1 MRNMKF
7 IVNVVL
13 AVSSIAALAQESA
26 RTVQYHSQDIVA
38 IRAKVKYT
46 TLIELPT
53 TEKIME
59 AATGDKDFWIVDVV
73 GNFCFVHPAKQG
85 IASNLNLITD
95 KGNIY
100 SFTLQDIS
108 GSPGEPDLKVIVEPA
123 DRSAIVA
130 ASGPAQFVPA
140 AQLEQSKQQVAA
152 LQSHVEQAV
161 DEYKSGYPTQL
172 KFDYVYKANQAPF
185 DIQSIY
191 HDDKFTYIKT
201 NAPEKFSVYEMKDGK
216 PNLVTYDLREGTY
229 IIPKIMD
236 DGYVE
241 LGKEA
246 DELCAERITR
256 HDREQPYFSHRRAG
270 RDARRTASRANTAR
284 PFRAAQGR
292 LAEEPQ
298 DVRLLG
304 AALLVIV
311 AALFSS
317 TGKKTPAQQAAAKGQ
332 PPQPTLQDNTD
343 NNVQDMKNQVQ
354 AERQKEQQAAMA
366 AAAGQDPAL
375 ASATPAQ
382 QAAAAA
388 FGPSG
393 EAPTSCGPGRPCG
406 QAQQGTMPPQLT
418 PEQQQAQLI
427 AAKERERADNSRFA
441 SNLVYSRLA
450 EQRNSSRNSKA
461 RRCPSSMTIPSGRQR
476 RVSLTHEPEKEQ
488 EETPGGYKRP
498 LEANIDSA
506 VGQPYLVYEGSVLDT
521 VL

>member
-13 AVSSIAALAQESA
+13 AVSSIAAFGQESA

-38 IRAKVKYT
+38 IRAKIKYT
-46 TLIELPT
+46 TLIEVPPS
-53 TEKIME
+53 EKIME

-85 IASNLNLITD
+85 ISSNLNLITD

-161 DEYKSGYPTQL
+161 DEYKSSYPTQL

-185 DIQSIY
+185 NIQSIY

-241 LGKEA
+241 LGKK
-246 DELCAERITR
+246 RMS
-256 HDREQPYFSHRRAG
+256 F
-270 RDARRTASRANTAR
+270 AR
-284 PFRAAQGR
+284 
-292 LAEEPQ
+292 
-298 DVRLLG
+298 
-304 AALLVIV
+304 
-311 AALFSS
+311 
-317 TGKKTPAQQAAAKGQ
+317 KG
-332 PPQPTLQDNTD
+332 
-343 NNVQDMKNQVQ
+343 
-354 AERQKEQQAAMA
+354 
-366 AAAGQDPAL
+366 
-375 ASATPAQ
+375 
-382 QAAAAA
+382 
-388 FGPSG
+388 
-393 EAPTSCGPGRPCG
+393 
-406 QAQQGTMPPQLT
+406 
-418 PEQQQAQLI
+418 
-427 AAKERERADNSRFA
+427 
-441 SNLVYSRLA
+441 
-450 EQRNSSRNSKA
+450 
-461 RRCPSSMTIPSGRQR
+461 
-476 RVSLTHEPEKEQ
+476 
-488 EETPGGYKRP
+488 
-498 LEANIDSA
+498 
-506 VGQPYLVYEGSVLDT
+506 
-521 VL
+521 

>member
-1 MRNMKF
+1 MRLVKVV
-7 IVNVVL
+7 VNVVL
-13 AVSSIAALAQESA
+13 AVSSVTAFGQESA
-26 RTVQYHSQDIVA
+26 RTVQYHSQDIIA

-53 TEKIME
+53 TEKIMQ

-108 GSPGEPDLKVIVEPA
+108 GSSAEPDLKVIVEPA

-140 AQLEQSKQQVAA
+140 AQLEQSKQQVNA

-229 IIPKIMD
+229 IIPKVMD

-241 LGKEA
+241 LGKKKMSF
-246 DELCAERITR
+246 TR
-256 HDREQPYFSHRRAG
+256 
-270 RDARRTASRANTAR
+270 
-284 PFRAAQGR
+284 
-292 LAEEPQ
+292 
-298 DVRLLG
+298 
-304 AALLVIV
+304 
-311 AALFSS
+311 
-317 TGKKTPAQQAAAKGQ
+317 KG
-332 PPQPTLQDNTD
+332 
-343 NNVQDMKNQVQ
+343 
-354 AERQKEQQAAMA
+354 
-366 AAAGQDPAL
+366 
-375 ASATPAQ
+375 
-382 QAAAAA
+382 
-388 FGPSG
+388 
-393 EAPTSCGPGRPCG
+393 
-406 QAQQGTMPPQLT
+406 
-418 PEQQQAQLI
+418 
-427 AAKERERADNSRFA
+427 
-441 SNLVYSRLA
+441 
-450 EQRNSSRNSKA
+450 
-461 RRCPSSMTIPSGRQR
+461 
-476 RVSLTHEPEKEQ
+476 
-488 EETPGGYKRP
+488 
-498 LEANIDSA
+498 
-506 VGQPYLVYEGSVLDT
+506 
-521 VL
+521 

>member
-1 MRNMKF
+1 MRLLKS

-13 AVSSIAALAQESA
+13 AVSSIGALAQESA

-108 GSPGEPDLKVIVEPA
+108 GSSAEPDLKVIVEPA

-130 ASGPAQFVPA
+130 ASGPPQFVPA
-140 AQLEQSKQQVAA
+140 AQLEQSKQQVNA

-229 IIPKIMD
+229 IIPKVMD

-241 LGKEA
+241 LGKKKMTF
-246 DELCAERITR
+246 TR
-256 HDREQPYFSHRRAG
+256 
-270 RDARRTASRANTAR
+270 
-284 PFRAAQGR
+284 
-292 LAEEPQ
+292 
-298 DVRLLG
+298 
-304 AALLVIV
+304 
-311 AALFSS
+311 
-317 TGKKTPAQQAAAKGQ
+317 KG
-332 PPQPTLQDNTD
+332 
-343 NNVQDMKNQVQ
+343 
-354 AERQKEQQAAMA
+354 
-366 AAAGQDPAL
+366 
-375 ASATPAQ
+375 
-382 QAAAAA
+382 
-388 FGPSG
+388 
-393 EAPTSCGPGRPCG
+393 
-406 QAQQGTMPPQLT
+406 
-418 PEQQQAQLI
+418 
-427 AAKERERADNSRFA
+427 
-441 SNLVYSRLA
+441 
-450 EQRNSSRNSKA
+450 
-461 RRCPSSMTIPSGRQR
+461 
-476 RVSLTHEPEKEQ
+476 
-488 EETPGGYKRP
+488 
-498 LEANIDSA
+498 
-506 VGQPYLVYEGSVLDT
+506 
-521 VL
+521 

>member
-1 MRNMKF
+1 MKF

-13 AVSSIAALAQESA
+13 AVSSVAVFGQESA

-108 GSPGEPDLKVIVEPA
+108 GSSAEPDLKVIVEPA

-130 ASGPAQFVPA
+130 ASGPPQFVPA
-140 AQLEQSKQQVAA
+140 AQLEQSKQQVNA

-201 NAPEKFSVYEMKDGK
+201 NAPEKFSVYELKDGK

-229 IIPKIMD
+229 IIPKVMD

-241 LGKEA
+241 LGKKKMSF
-246 DELCAERITR
+246 TR
-256 HDREQPYFSHRRAG
+256 
-270 RDARRTASRANTAR
+270 
-284 PFRAAQGR
+284 
-292 LAEEPQ
+292 
-298 DVRLLG
+298 
-304 AALLVIV
+304 
-311 AALFSS
+311 
-317 TGKKTPAQQAAAKGQ
+317 KG
-332 PPQPTLQDNTD
+332 
-343 NNVQDMKNQVQ
+343 
-354 AERQKEQQAAMA
+354 
-366 AAAGQDPAL
+366 
-375 ASATPAQ
+375 
-382 QAAAAA
+382 
-388 FGPSG
+388 
-393 EAPTSCGPGRPCG
+393 
-406 QAQQGTMPPQLT
+406 
-418 PEQQQAQLI
+418 
-427 AAKERERADNSRFA
+427 
-441 SNLVYSRLA
+441 
-450 EQRNSSRNSKA
+450 
-461 RRCPSSMTIPSGRQR
+461 
-476 RVSLTHEPEKEQ
+476 
-488 EETPGGYKRP
+488 
-498 LEANIDSA
+498 
-506 VGQPYLVYEGSVLDT
+506 
-521 VL
+521 